1 MKRFLLFVC
10 VLSFFACALPS
21 HGVEPGYNYLT
32 LKPGI
37 YSPQSNDL
45 DNFDNGFNG
54 EIAIGRRFNPNMALE
69 MGLGYFNTKAEFAA
83 AGPGFYLREKDSLD
97 VVPITLSLKAIVP
110 VNRFEFF
117 GIGGIGA
124 YYVYGDLKLSGAVGG
139 TSGRLSLDGEDWVFG
154 CHLGLGF
161 HYNISPTMFIGAEGK
176 YLWTSEA
183 RLEDT
188 FWQIPIST
196 KFKMDGILATAVIGF
211 KF

>member
-1 MKRFLLFVC
+1 MKRLLLFVC
-10 VLSFFACALPS
+10 VSSLFACALPS

-45 DNFDNGFNG
+45 DDFDNNFNG

-83 AGPGFYLREKDSLD
+83 AGPDFYLREKDSLD
-97 VVPITLSLKAIVP
+97 VVPLTLASKAIAP

-124 YYVYGDLKLSGAVGG
+124 YYIYGDLKLCGAGGAQVG
-139 TSGRLSLDGEDWVFG
+139 D
-154 CHLGLGF
+154 CHLMEKTGSLG
-161 HYNISPTMFIGAEGK
+161 
-176 YLWTSEA
+176 
-183 RLEDT
+183 
-188 FWQIPIST
+188 
-196 KFKMDGILATAVIGF
+196 ATLG
-211 KF
+211 